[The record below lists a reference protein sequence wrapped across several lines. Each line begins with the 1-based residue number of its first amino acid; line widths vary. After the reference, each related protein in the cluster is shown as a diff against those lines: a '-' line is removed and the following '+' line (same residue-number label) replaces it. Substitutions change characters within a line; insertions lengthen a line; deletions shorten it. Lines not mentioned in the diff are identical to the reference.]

1 MKNQKLSTFNSG
13 LIWFG
18 AAVSIAEI
26 LTGTYF
32 APLGLKKGLLAIVLG
47 HIIGCS
53 LLFLAGLIG
62 ANTKKSSMETTKIS
76 FGQKGSILFSL
87 LNIVQLIGWTAVMI
101 YDSSISANNIMH
113 LGINGW
119 AIIITALI
127 ILWIVVGIKNSEI
140 INIIA
145 MGLLFILTL
154 FLCKIIFLDST
165 GITPSKDILSFG
177 QALELSIAMPLSWL
191 PLISDYTKEA
201 EKPFLATLISTIV
214 YGLTSSWMYVI
225 GLGASLLLGV
235 GDIAEI
241 MLKAGFGIIGLLI
254 ILFSTVTT
262 TFMDAFS
269 AGVSSEAVSKKLNG
283 KVVAV
288 IVSIIGCM
296 LTMIYPMD
304 NIIGF
309 LYFIGSVF
317 TPMIAII
324 ITDYFFLKNDTS
336 NLNFNYLNIFSWFI
350 GFIIYRYLMK
360 MDIIIGN
367 SIPDVILTMI
377 VTFTLNKI
385 FIKYKVKS
393 AIL

>member
-113 LGINGW
+113 LGMNGW

-269 AGVSSEAVSKKLNG
+269 AGVSSEAISKKLNG

-336 NLNFNYLNIFSWFI
+336 NLNFNYLNIFL
-350 GFIIYRYLMK
+350 GL
-360 MDIIIGN
+360 
-367 SIPDVILTMI
+367 
-377 VTFTLNKI
+377 
-385 FIKYKVKS
+385 
-393 AIL
+393 